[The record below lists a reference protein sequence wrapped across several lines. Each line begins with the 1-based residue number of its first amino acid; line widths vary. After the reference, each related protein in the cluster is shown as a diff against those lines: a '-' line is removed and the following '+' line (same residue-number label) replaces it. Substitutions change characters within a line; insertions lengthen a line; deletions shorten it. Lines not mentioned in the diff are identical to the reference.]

1 MTMKAYVTLRSG
13 TLADLR
19 ERIPRLEA
27 WGLTG
32 AMVGDHLFIQ
42 APDQT
47 RSEARRPLEPM
58 TVLATVAT
66 LSERLH
72 VGTMVS
78 NLSFLHPSLVLR
90 QFAGLAALFGGDRV
104 LAGLGAGWNR
114 QEFEAIGLQMP
125 DFRTRMDRL
134 EEAVHLARELFD
146 HGMAS
151 VEGSQ
156 VVARELPLA
165 PLPPVPPRIL
175 VGGGSD
181 RLLQIAGRYA
191 DVLDLNG
198 SSRRSKVAGPDLP
211 GADARRR
218 LTTTAA
224 DLEVSADRVRAAS
237 ETAGRPRNA
246 VTMSVLVGWMEFCR
260 ASDVSSVAER
270 MCRENGLP
278 PQSLDECPYVLLGEP
293 TQMVDKLQERHERF
307 GLDMVIIAGSIDPQR
322 FCEQV
327 LPHVS

>member
-1 MTMKAYVTLRSG
+1 MTMQVYVTLRSG
-13 TLADLR
+13 TKPDLR

-42 APDQT
+42 APGQT

-58 TVLATVAT
+58 TMLATVAT

-78 NLSFLHPSLVLR
+78 NLSFLHPALVLR

-114 QEFEAIGLQMP
+114 QEFDAIGLPMP
-125 DFRTRMDRL
+125 SFQARMDRL

-146 HGMAS
+146 RGMAS
-151 VEGSQ
+151 IEGSQ

-165 PLPPVPPRIL
+165 PLPAAPPRIL

-181 RLLQIAGRYA
+181 RLLDIAGRYA

-218 LTTTAA
+218 LTTTVA
-224 DLEVSADRVRAAS
+224 DLELSVERVRSASAA
-237 ETAGRPRNA
+237 AGRPGTA
-246 VTMSVLVGWMEFCR
+246 VSMSVLVGWLEFCR
-260 ASDVSSVAER
+260 ASEVGGVAER
-270 MCRENGLP
+270 ICRENGLP
-278 PQSLDECPYVLLGEP
+278 PQSLDDCPYVLLGEP
-293 TQMVDKLQERHERF
+293 AQMIDKLHERHERF
-307 GLDMVIIAGSIDPQR
+307 GLDIVIIAGSIDPQR
-322 FCEQV
+322 FCEDV
-327 LPHVS
+327 LPHVT

>member
-1 MTMKAYVTLRSG
+1 MRAYVTLRGGS
-13 TLADLR
+13 LRELR
-19 ERIPRLEA
+19 ERVPRLEA
-27 WGLTG
+27 LGLTG
-32 AMVGDHLFIQ
+32 VMVGDHLFIQ
-42 APDQT
+42 APGQSRAD
-47 RSEARRPLEPM
+47 ARRPLEPM

-78 NLSFLHPSLVLR
+78 NLSFLHPALVLR

-114 QEFEAIGLQMP
+114 PEFDAIGLPMP

-151 VEGSQ
+151 IEGSQ
-156 VVARELPLA
+156 LIARELPLA
-165 PLPPVPPRIL
+165 PLPQVPPRIL

-181 RLLQIAGRYA
+181 RLLDIAGRYA

-218 LTTTAA
+218 LTTVVA
-224 DLEVSADRVRAAS
+224 DLEVSAARAGAAS
-237 ETAGRPRNA
+237 AAAGRPRSA

-260 ASDVSSVAER
+260 ASEVSSVAER
-270 MCRENGLP
+270 ICRENGLA

-293 TQMVDKLQERHERF
+293 TQMIDKLRERHERF

-322 FCEQV
+322 FCEAV
-327 LPHVS
+327 LPYVS

>member
-1 MTMKAYVTLRSG
+1 LPE
-13 TLADLR
+13 LR

-32 AMVGDHLFIQ
+32 VMVGDHLFIQ
-42 APDQT
+42 VPGQP

-58 TVLATVAT
+58 TMLATVAT
-66 LSERLH
+66 LSDRLH
-72 VGTMVS
+72 IGTMVS
-78 NLSFLHPSLVLR
+78 NLGFLHPVLVLR
-90 QFAGLAALFGGDRV
+90 QFAQLAALFGGERV

-114 QEFEAIGLQMP
+114 DEFEAIGVEMP
-125 DFRTRMDRL
+125 GFRARLDRL

-146 HGMAS
+146 NGIAS
-151 VEGSQ
+151 IEGSQ

-165 PLPPVPPRIL
+165 PRPAVPPRIL

-181 RLLQIAGRYA
+181 RLLDIAGRYA

-218 LTTTAA
+218 LTTTVR
-224 DLEVSADRVRAAS
+224 DLEASVDRVRSAS
-237 ETAGRPRNA
+237 EAAGRPRDA
-246 VTMSVLVGWMEFCR
+246 VSMSVLVGWLEFCR
-260 ASDVSSVAER
+260 ASDVTSVAER
-270 MCRENGLP
+270 ICRDNGLP
-278 PQSLDECPYVLLGEP
+278 PQSLGDCPYVLLGEP
-293 TQMVDKLQERHERF
+293 DQMVETLKERHERF

-322 FCEQV
+322 FCHEV
-327 LPHVS
+327 LPHVG